1 MTGEEM
7 QDDPETFHITSLQE
21 AERFAEHLTRYG
33 QSTSSTYDVRD
44 HLQRIY
50 KYSSVHSED
59 DRING
64 KLLNAYV
71 DLELTYL
78 FMMKDF
84 LSAGGT
90 HNRLF
95 DTGKIELDSVLD
107 DFDLFAGKMD
117 ILYSLS
123 AFSFRIRAFWD
134 KYMGVLFLL
143 YENEQYE
150 KFIKSRSRKRFFINH
165 AQEWPEVSVHLRKC
179 VTSVV
184 REWLTRSGQSEAAKE
199 LDDGRL
205 CISFPNPFFQVLA
218 AIIDMTDAIRTPEAH
233 GAGFLRK
240 WTLANL
246 PIDRSRDF
254 ALMNHWNNGNKFMK
268 ALQKTIAEFSAR
280 SSSLQR

>member
-1 MTGEEM
+1 MTGEEL
-7 QDDPETFHITSLQE
+7 QDVPETFHITSLQE
-21 AERFAEHLTRYG
+21 AEKFAEHLSRYG
-33 QSTSSTYDVRD
+33 ELTAPVYDTRE
-44 HLQRIY
+44 HLRNIY
-50 KYSSVHSED
+50 KYSHIHSED
-59 DRING
+59 DRTRG
-64 KLLNAYV
+64 KLLGAYV

-78 FMMKDF
+78 FMMKDS

-90 HNRLF
+90 HNRLS
-95 DTGKIELDSVLD
+95 DTGKIGLDSVFD
-107 DFDLFAGKMD
+107 DFELFAGKMD

-150 KFIKSRSRKRFFINH
+150 KFIKSRSRKKFFINH

-199 LDDGRL
+199 IDDRRL
-205 CISFPNPFFQVLA
+205 CISFPNPFLQVLA
-218 AIIDMTDAIRTPEAH
+218 AIIDMTDSVRTPEAH

-254 ALMNHWNNGNKFMK
+254 ALMNHWNNGNKFMQ
-268 ALQKTIAEFSAR
+268 ALQKTIAEFAAR